1 MRKMFTMLTI
11 VGSLL
16 VTGCNRQPEQIA
28 QQADQC
34 MTAGNPQECAQ
45 VRDAGG
51 DVSKYLIAGLGGYML
66 AKMMTPSGPRYYMQP
81 DPHYSG
87 TFHREPSYD
96 RSYRYVRQPS
106 YRPYSVVHH
115 VSYANYPTRRL
126 TGPATVTT
134 TKRSIFGGTK
144 TITKTYARPT
154 ALGASRPSYS
164 APVSYRTAKAASSWG
179 GGIGR
184 TSSSSSSY
192 SRPSSF
198 SSGSRSFSP
207 SSSMRSGGRH

>member
-1 MRKMFTMLTI
+1 MRKNLTMLVI
-11 VGSLL
+11 AGSML
-16 VTGCNRQPEQIA
+16 VTGCGRDPQQVA

-34 MTAGNPQECAQ
+34 LSAGNPQECAQ

-51 DVSKYLIAGLGGYML
+51 DVSKYLLAGLGGYML

-81 DPHYSG
+81 DPNYHG
-87 TFHREPSYD
+87 TFHNEPSYD
-96 RSYRYVRQPS
+96 RSYRYVSRPN
-106 YRPYSVVHH
+106 YRPYSAVHRINY
-115 VSYANYPTRRL
+115 VNYPTKRL
-126 TGPATVTT
+126 TGPTTVTT
-134 TKRSIFGGTK
+134 TKRSIFGNK
-144 TITKTYARPT
+144 TITKTYSRPT

-184 TSSSSSSY
+184 TSSTSSY

-198 SSGSRSFSP
+198 SSGSRSSSP
-207 SSSMRSGGRH
+207 SSSMRSGGKR